1 MHRWIF
7 RVEGVVKGG
16 RITCPPAK
24 IAWSAFTP
32 RQLQSGATQV
42 IPGDICGGT
51 GR

>member
-24 IAWSAFTP
+24 IAGRGVGP
-32 RQLQSGATQV
+32 RSHHGSFSQV
-42 IPGDICGGT
+42 PL
-51 GR
+51 R